1 MSPSSSVAH
10 LDEDDERRRDRD
22 RLRAKPPD
30 EAVMR
35 AASAANAHGFISAM
49 PRGYH
54 TEVGEG
60 GAQLSGGQK
69 QRVAIA
75 RAVLQNPVVLLLDEA
90 TSSLDRQAETHVQ
103 AALDVVSRGRTT
115 LTIAH
120 RLSAIRAADKRLR
133 PARRRRGGERHA
145 RVAVGHTPRAARRRE
160 ATARCTAGAKPRADC
175 TTRTTT
181 KAAKGSTEG
190 VSRARLQP

>member
-1 MSPSSSVAH
+1 VAH
-10 LDEDDERRRDRD
+10 LDEDDERRREYDC
-22 RLRAKPPD
+22 LRAKPPD

-75 RAVLQNPVVLLLDEA
+75 RAVLQSPVVLLLDEA

-120 RLSAIRAADKRLR
+120 RLSAIRAADKIFVLR
-133 PARRRRGGERHA
+133 DGAVAESGTHESLSRAHAAGGAPPGSYRALYRG
-145 RVAVGHTPRAARRRE
+145 RE
-160 ATARCTAGAKPRADC
+160 AESGLYDSDDDES
-175 TTRTTT
+175 
-181 KAAKGSTEG
+181 GEG
-190 VSRARLQP
+190 EY

>member
-1 MSPSSSVAH
+1 VAH
-10 LDEDDERRRDRD
+10 LDEDDERRREYDC
-22 RLRAKPPD
+22 LRAKPPD

-75 RAVLQNPVVLLLDEA
+75 RAVLQSPVVLLLDEA

-120 RLSAIRAADKRLR
+120 RLSAIRNADKIFVLR
-133 PARRRRGGERHA
+133 DGAVAESGTHESLSRAHAAGGAPPGSYRALYRG
-145 RVAVGHTPRAARRRE
+145 RE
-160 ATARCTAGAKPRADC
+160 AESGLYDSDDDES
-175 TTRTTT
+175 
-181 KAAKGSTEG
+181 GEG
-190 VSRARLQP
+190 EY

>member
-1 MSPSSSVAH
+1 
-10 LDEDDERRRDRD
+10 
-22 RLRAKPPD
+22 
-30 EAVMR
+30 MR

-120 RLSAIRAADKRLR
+120 RLSAIRAADKIFVLR
-133 PARRRRGGERHA
+133 DGV
-145 RVAVGHTPRAARRRE
+145 VAESGTH
-160 ATARCTAGAKPRADC
+160 
-175 TTRTTT
+175 
-181 KAAKGSTEG
+181 
-190 VSRARLQP
+190 L

>member
-1 MSPSSSVAH
+1 
-10 LDEDDERRRDRD
+10 
-22 RLRAKPPD
+22 
-30 EAVMR
+30 MR

-60 GAQLSGGQK
+60 GARLSGGQK

-75 RAVLQNPVVLLLDEA
+75 RAILQNPVVLLLDEA

-120 RLSAIRAADKRLR
+120 RLSAIRNADKIFVLR
-133 PARRRRGGERHA
+133 DGAVAESGNGRGADGRDN
-145 RVAVGHTPRAARRRE
+145 AVTY
-160 ATARCTAGAKPRADC
+160 GA
-175 TTRTTT
+175 
-181 KAAKGSTEG
+181 G
-190 VSRARLQP
+190 VSIRSTWDRNESAWVAAGGTLRFSF